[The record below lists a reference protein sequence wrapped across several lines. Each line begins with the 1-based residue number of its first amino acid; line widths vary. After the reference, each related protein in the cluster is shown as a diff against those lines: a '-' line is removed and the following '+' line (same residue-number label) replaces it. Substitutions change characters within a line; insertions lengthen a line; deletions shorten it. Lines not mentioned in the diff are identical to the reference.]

1 MKLSFSEKFMKN
13 YIYDNEKDYT
23 NLEDLFNK
31 YDYNNLLLL
40 DKADNKEYNIIEDYL
55 NLSYKITPL
64 EKQKFYND
72 KILNLINS
80 LKKSATNVDLP
91 KLPFGKHLSDDEFI
105 ELFSKCISYANYKF
119 SENKLKDIKNKLLKK
134 HKIIEKLFGHRQ
146 ILKDLLE
153 NCLLTIVV
161 SCAGNKWDQDD
172 NLKLLTKVKTCCNT
186 PLIKLEFNYNN
197 NNTVLDKKELTDI
210 FCSKIY
216 LQNYYIS
223 LDEYIPNFKNIIKEE
238 NDLKPYIIKHIEKYN
253 IYFCRLPSNMMALT
267 IHTGNVYLNSDYLEE
282 YYDEDDESSLLII
295 KEKII
300 LNLAHELM
308 HGLCREI
315 CPEMKENFL
324 IKSVKKTKEQND
336 LIEFRDKFRET
347 NIHPFDANESGNFFD
362 FNFFDG
368 YYFNTLYEKEA
379 KFFSEIKNKD
389 DITEFKNQL
398 KSIILNERAEN
409 VSSFSK
415 SVNKFKQMEIERRK
429 CIRPGCLT
437 LDQIKAFN
445 LLHASEKE
453 KIGRPKSNKS
463 NEE

>member
-40 DKADNKEYNIIEDYL
+40 DKADNKEYNNIEDYL

-64 EKQKFYND
+64 EKQKFYSD

-80 LKKSATNVDLP
+80 LKKSTTNVDLP

-119 SENKLKDIKNKLLKK
+119 SESKLKDIKNKLLKK

-161 SCAGNKWDQDD
+161 SGVGNEWDQDD
-172 NLKLLTKVKTCCNT
+172 NLKLLAKVKTCCNT
-186 PLIKLEFNYNN
+186 PLIKLEFNCNN

-216 LQNYYIS
+216 LKNYYIS

-389 DITEFKNQL
+389 DITEFTPWVEGCCGPMFMTYSSAV
-398 KSIILNERAEN
+398 KSL
-409 VSSFSK
+409 F
-415 SVNKFKQMEIERRK
+415 
-429 CIRPGCLT
+429 CLT
-437 LDQIKAFN
+437 CRLPS
-445 LLHASEKE
+445 LS
-453 KIGRPKSNKS
+453 R
-463 NEE
+463 